1 MALLVWSIVNPEESY
16 LLGKRW
22 MFKEEPDISEADIF
36 MFRLS
41 SIVSLIIVV
50 LLFVAWIIR

>member
-1 MALLVWSIVNPEESY
+1 MVWSIVNPEESY